1 MFIELDHP
9 MFSSVELRG
18 KALIVHSMQAGPRV
32 LRENVQ
38 DLAVALQGSLLRVVA
53 FTEQDQAWFFS
64 GEDELHSE
72 RLDLGAPY
80 GGGGRLI
87 CDGLG
92 TCHLFY
98 FVRQS
103 PGLSSLL
110 RHQRFTD
117 SWSKAQT
124 VTANVFG
131 ELWGYSVSW
140 HSDQYLHLAYLG
152 HKDRRLLYRVYD
164 LEHGLWSGAVTV
176 SEATCAHPQFL
187 SAGTL
192 HLFWLEELDRTVLKV
207 RSKKEHW
214 SAPLTLSTG
223 GQHAG
228 LVGFALNEGEW
239 SVLWGEGSDFYQTP
253 LDRWEERGTA
263 ERGDFE
269 YLWKVQGGITL
280 PMYIAKGKRE
290 AKKMVEP
297 PAVPGEPEP
306 AAEEPPRELEPTPE
320 DTARRRR
327 EQEEARA
334 QAAFM
339 EQAFRTLQ
347 EWERVR
353 EEVRRWQ
360 QELKAPPPVDL
371 TPLTARLERLERRL
385 MNLQKAQ
392 EAEKALGETSRA
404 QLDRELTRLKAR
416 LDQLE
421 EEKPRRRSF
430 WWRVLGRA

>member
-269 YLWKVQGGITL
+269 YLWKVQGLSLIH
-280 PMYIAKGKRE
+280 I
-290 AKKMVEP
+290 
-297 PAVPGEPEP
+297 
-306 AAEEPPRELEPTPE
+306 
-320 DTARRRR
+320 
-327 EQEEARA
+327 
-334 QAAFM
+334 
-339 EQAFRTLQ
+339 
-347 EWERVR
+347 
-353 EEVRRWQ
+353 
-360 QELKAPPPVDL
+360 
-371 TPLTARLERLERRL
+371 
-385 MNLQKAQ
+385 
-392 EAEKALGETSRA
+392 
-404 QLDRELTRLKAR
+404 
-416 LDQLE
+416 
-421 EEKPRRRSF
+421 
-430 WWRVLGRA
+430 